1 MKDLITVN
9 TSILVEPN
17 QDNFIEVNMA
27 VLKEIQLIKFSDE
40 ELKML

>member
-17 QDNFIEVNMA
+17 QDNFIEVNMTL
-27 VLKEIQLIKFSDE
+27 LKEIQLIKFSDE
-40 ELKML
+40 ELKMI

>member
-17 QDNFIEVNMA
+17 QDNFIEVNMT

-40 ELKML
+40 ELKMI

>member
-9 TSILVEPN
+9 TSILVESN
-17 QDNFIEVNMA
+17 QDNFIEVNMT
-27 VLKEIQLIKFSDE
+27 VLKEIQLIQFSDE

>member
-17 QDNFIEVNMA
+17 QDNFIEVNMT
-27 VLKEIQLIKFSDE
+27 VLKEIQLIQFSDE
-40 ELKML
+40 ELKMI

>member
-17 QDNFIEVNMA
+17 QDNFIEVNMT